1 MLKNIWYCI
10 KKTSEWYFALL
21 VLYIILTLVNATI
34 PILSAFL
41 PKLVIEKLTLGSDI
55 KGLIGTIMVFMGSI
69 AVLTGVSKFL
79 TKYLYFEKFSINVHY
94 LKLVANKGLTTD
106 YINQENGIFRKL
118 QEESFLC
125 CNGHSPLTQVYDVLQ
140 SLGTSVLGIAVFS
153 AVLYTKLKCAY
164 PQLQNLPADEIT
176 RACCLMFIR
185 EHNKPPCH
193 RLSAANKIV
202 LL

>member
-79 TKYLYFEKFSINVHY
+79 TKYLVNMPQSMLYKRLHKSGKRNISKAARGKF
-94 LKLVANKGLTTD
+94 
-106 YINQENGIFRKL
+106 
-118 QEESFLC
+118 
-125 CNGHSPLTQVYDVLQ
+125 PVL
-140 SLGTSVLGIAVFS
+140 
-153 AVLYTKLKCAY
+153 
-164 PQLQNLPADEIT
+164 
-176 RACCLMFIR
+176 
-185 EHNKPPCH
+185 
-193 RLSAANKIV
+193 
-202 LL
+202 

>member
-125 CNGHSPLTQVYDVLQ
+125 CNGHSPLTQKSINTLRQIMDRIFHKTDCATLTIFWGMYSLAKVTTWQ
-140 SLGTSVLGIAVFS
+140 SSSIGCFFVAHF
-153 AVLYTKLKCAY
+153 
-164 PQLQNLPADEIT
+164 
-176 RACCLMFIR
+176 
-185 EHNKPPCH
+185 
-193 RLSAANKIV
+193 
-202 LL
+202 

>member
-125 CNGHSPLTQVYDVLQ
+125 CNGLSPLRK
-140 SLGTSVLGIAVFS
+140 SL
-153 AVLYTKLKCAY
+153 
-164 PQLQNLPADEIT
+164 
-176 RACCLMFIR
+176 M
-185 EHNKPPCH
+185 
-193 RLSAANKIV
+193 
-202 LL
+202 

>member
-69 AVLTGVSKFL
+69 AVLT
-79 TKYLYFEKFSINVHY
+79 
-94 LKLVANKGLTTD
+94 A
-106 YINQENGIFRKL
+106 
-118 QEESFLC
+118 
-125 CNGHSPLTQVYDVLQ
+125 VYDAQ
-140 SLGTSVLGIAVFS
+140 RSPFCFRTAVFRS
-153 AVLYTKLKCAY
+153 
-164 PQLQNLPADEIT
+164 Q
-176 RACCLMFIR
+176 R
-185 EHNKPPCH
+185 PPIF
-193 RLSAANKIV
+193 S
-202 LL
+202 

>member
-79 TKYLYFEKFSINVHY
+79 TKTSHTSNGNCS
-94 LKLVANKGLTTD
+94 LKIQQYRQSDNKL
-106 YINQENGIFRKL
+106 
-118 QEESFLC
+118 
-125 CNGHSPLTQVYDVLQ
+125 SPC
-140 SLGTSVLGIAVFS
+140 SRSG
-153 AVLYTKLKCAY
+153 
-164 PQLQNLPADEIT
+164 
-176 RACCLMFIR
+176 
-185 EHNKPPCH
+185 
-193 RLSAANKIV
+193 
-202 LL
+202 

>member
-69 AVLTGVSKFL
+69 AVLTVVSKFL
-79 TKYLYFEKFSINVHY
+79 TKYLLRRFIP
-94 LKLVANKGLTTD
+94 T
-106 YINQENGIFRKL
+106 
-118 QEESFLC
+118 
-125 CNGHSPLTQVYDVLQ
+125 Q
-140 SLGTSVLGIAVFS
+140 SLRKIQLSGIS
-153 AVLYTKLKCAY
+153 G
-164 PQLQNLPADEIT
+164 
-176 RACCLMFIR
+176 
-185 EHNKPPCH
+185 
-193 RLSAANKIV
+193 
-202 LL
+202 

>member
-94 LKLVANKGLTTD
+94 LC
-106 YINQENGIFRKL
+106 IFRKNCASVPEERSAIPL
-118 QEESFLC
+118 QTE
-125 CNGHSPLTQVYDVLQ
+125 Q
-140 SLGTSVLGIAVFS
+140 SS
-153 AVLYTKLKCAY
+153 AG
-164 PQLQNLPADEIT
+164 
-176 RACCLMFIR
+176 
-185 EHNKPPCH
+185 
-193 RLSAANKIV
+193 
-202 LL
+202 